1 MQRVA
6 WLNFVHPTQTLLFTK
21 YKFLQVNELSVWKL
35 FQLSNSEF
43 RKKRAG
49 CPKLGH
55 TTLPAVEVVCHDN
68 RLEQVFLLY
77 IIAAA
82 HFQC

>member
-1 MQRVA
+1 MNRQFGNCFSSRIV
-6 WLNFVHPTQTLLFTK
+6 
-21 YKFLQVNELSVWKL
+21 
-35 FQLSNSEF
+35 NSE
-43 RKKRAG
+43 KQRAG

-68 RLEQVFLLY
+68 RLEQVLLLY
-77 IIAAA
+77 VIAAA